1 MIFEDLKLGGV
12 YMCLASPKQPLIVP
26 NAPSFTDPPAL
37 SALGFHLQNTNK
49 HQQGASSV
57 EYAHHV
63 ACDGNPVLVRLKGTA
78 YILPSLPLPLAYI

>member
-1 MIFEDLKLGGV
+1 VFDL
-12 YMCLASPKQPLIVP
+12 AQTTP
-26 NAPSFTDPPAL
+26 NGSKRSHFTDPPAL